1 MGDWARPGTAPPT
14 IDRAA
19 GARAPTSVRRV
30 AQAVRSRPPGGSI
43 ARVDWGFIWL
53 MFALKIPLI
62 ALLWLVWWAVHATP
76 ETDAQPAGDD
86 DGGTKRA
93 NRHPRNRF
101 PRRPRRGPH
110 GAPAVPAPPRTRS
123 VVRARGR
130 HAGLP

>member
-1 MGDWARPGTAPPT
+1 MTGRGQGRPRPLSEH
-14 IDRAA
+14 AA
-19 GARAPTSVRRV
+19 GARAPTDVRRV
-30 AQAVRSRPPGGSI
+30 AQPVRAAPFGGSI
-43 ARVDWGFIWL
+43 ANVDWGFIWL

-76 ETDAQPAGDD
+76 EDDAQPAGED
-86 DGGTKRA
+86 DGGTKRPY
-93 NRHPRNRF
+93 RHRREPF

-110 GAPAVPAPPRTRS
+110 GAPAAPAPPRTRS